1 MTTTRRKGPEAE
13 SRAETTGGCLSAAL
27 GGAAGLG
34 SWAVA
39 APRRWPG
46 EFETSP
52 NWSVLYLDFPAM
64 VLIGVA
70 LPSSPGRWPPAPP
83 PPPPSAPAPSSSPPP
98 SSSPRPSAGT
108 PPPGRRRRSEPA
120 APRPPRA
127 GREAGHRVGRGA
139 LFAGPAGGPGR
150 A

>member
-70 LPSSPGRWPPAPP
+70 LPLLAWPVAARTTSSPALRAGAVLLTTALFVTATLGWY
-83 PPPPSAPAPSSSPPP
+83 APA
-98 SSSPRPSAGT
+98 RTTT
-108 PPPGRRRRSEPA
+108 P
-120 APRPPRA
+120 
-127 GREAGHRVGRGA
+127 
-139 LFAGPAGGPGR
+139 L
-150 A
+150 